1 MHRSTRR
8 LAILIAA
15 TPVTLLFIS
24 WLYMLGM
31 SYLEH
36 EPRTFLQSL
45 EWAAETVTT
54 TGYGRDAEWSHPAMS
69 VFVVTVQF
77 LGVFLV
83 FLVFPVFLIPFF
95 EERFEG
101 RLPTTLPA
109 LKNHVL
115 VYRFGPAVESL
126 VAQLAQRGVPV
137 VIFEED
143 ELTARRL
150 RERGHQVVYGELAGD
165 DPDFSSLRRARGVVA
180 NGDDHDNAVLTLSV
194 RNQGYKGT
202 IVAMVANPARRNPMI
217 RAGANAVFTPVHVL
231 AAAIAAKASVRISPR
246 VVGVRSLGRHLRIAE
261 LRIDEGSSLAGK
273 SLAKAGVR
281 ANTGATVI
289 GEWVGG
295 ELVAQPDPHARLEV
309 GAILVACGSEE
320 SISKLGVLTRPV
332 VRTGP
337 IVVAGYGNLG
347 HKVREL
353 LNDAGEDVRVI
364 SPTPAF
370 GVDVVGDPLDPD
382 KLQDL
387 GAKDAQAIVLA
398 LENDSATVFAAA
410 VARDL
415 APKAAIVAGVNRAD
429 NVARIHRAGADFA
442 LSVGQVAGQLL
453 AYQLLGEE
461 SVSIEREIKVAR
473 TATGRLEGKKLMA
486 SRIRERT
493 GCSIVAVERDDD
505 VVVEFDAE
513 FVLQP
518 SDAVYVCGTPEAI
531 ATYVEIFDAAS
542 RSPAAGAEGA
552 TPESGV

>member
-31 SYLEH
+31 EYLEG
-36 EPRTFLQSL
+36 EPRSFLQSL

-54 TGYGRDAEWSHPAMS
+54 TGYGRDAEWAHPVMS
-69 VFVVTVQF
+69 VFVVVVQF

-101 RLPTTLPA
+101 RLPTTLPP

-115 VYRFGPAVESL
+115 IYRFGPAVETL
-126 VAQLAQRGVPV
+126 VAQLEQHKVPF

-143 ELTARRL
+143 ESTARRL
-150 RERGHQVVYGELAGD
+150 RERGQQVVFSELAGD
-165 DPDFSSLRRARGVVA
+165 DPDLSSLKKAIGVVA
-180 NGDDHDNAVLTLSV
+180 NGDDHDNAVLTLSA
-194 RNQGYKGT
+194 RNQGFEGK
-202 IVAMVANPARRNPMI
+202 IVAMVTNPARRNPMV
-217 RAGANAVFTPVHVL
+217 RAGASAVFTPVHVL

-246 VVGVRSLGRHLRIAE
+246 VTGVRSLGRHLRIAE
-261 LRIDEGSSLAGK
+261 LRIDEGSSLAGT

-295 ELVAQPDPHARLEV
+295 DLVAQPDPHARLEV
-309 GAILVACGSEE
+309 GSILVACGSEE
-320 SISKLGVLTRPV
+320 SIANLGELARPV
-332 VRTGP
+332 VRSGP
-337 IVVAGYGNLG
+337 IVVAGYGSLG
-347 HKVREL
+347 SKVREL

-382 KLQDL
+382 KLESL
-387 GAKDAQAIVLA
+387 GVKEAQAIVLA
-398 LENDSATVFAAA
+398 LEDDSATLFAAA

-461 SVSIEREIKVAR
+461 SVSIERQIKLAR
-473 TATGRLEGKKLMA
+473 TATGNLEGKRLMA
-486 SRIRERT
+486 SRVRERT
-493 GCSIVAVERDDD
+493 GCSIVGVERDDD
-505 VVVEFDAE
+505 VIVEFDTD
-513 FVLQP
+513 FVLEP
-518 SDAVYVCGTPEAI
+518 DDAVYVCGTPEAI
-531 ATYVEIFDAAS
+531 ASYIDIFDAAS
-542 RSPAAGAEGA
+542 PAPAA
-552 TPESGV
+552 PEDVPEDFG